1 VDCARFILGGWRS
14 ARVVA
19 SVQLF
24 NSVRT
29 DFVFLL

>member
-1 VDCARFILGGWRS
+1 LCSIYFGGWRS